1 MYELYEAAHVSL
13 HSQTSGSDVNLN
25 VNTFIGMSQL
35 RNYWYIFDQYKTIDI
50 LNATSKMCV
59 CFVTLSTP
67 KGSHF
72 SRSMCGFGNG
82 MNQ

>member
-1 MYELYEAAHVSL
+1 M
-13 HSQTSGSDVNLN
+13 NLN
-25 VNTFIGMSQL
+25 VNTFIDMNQL

-50 LNATSKMCV
+50 VNATSKMFV
-59 CFVTLSTP
+59 CFVTLSTRKP
-67 KGSHF
+67 SRLHALIQRSDF